1 MKSLCMEAFFRFLGQ
16 MHTAFAWGQSMG
28 HASKHKKSAYALFIS
43 PCGLSTLQDNPNLLC
58 GTLQAEWQ
66 LQAVFLFLLFHIW
79 HM

>member
-1 MKSLCMEAFFRFLGQ
+1 MKSLCMEAFLDSLGKCTP
-16 MHTAFAWGQSMG
+16 HLLGDKAWS